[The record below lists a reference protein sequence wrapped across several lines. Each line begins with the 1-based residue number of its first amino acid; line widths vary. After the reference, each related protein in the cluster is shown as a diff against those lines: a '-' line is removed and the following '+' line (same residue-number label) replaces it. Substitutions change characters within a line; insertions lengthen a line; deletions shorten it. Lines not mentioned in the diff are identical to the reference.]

1 MFGFFQPVPWDFPFL
16 PSGTQH
22 IECHLCSSC
31 IDNASAC
38 FLQTCG
44 LSCNYHHTTEPSS
57 PARLCTAISPTRAL
71 TLRGGF
77 SISSLWT
84 LMSHSQE
91 GATTEQ
97 ETRPDCVRRL
107 SSRPPPTCF
116 LAPSL
121 LGSCLPL
128 LLPAEGWGARMV
140 HRLIVCPRSPHRRR

>member
-1 MFGFFQPVPWDFPFL
+1 MFGFFQPVPFPWDFPCL

-38 FLQTCG
+38 FPQTGG

-84 LMSHSQE
+84 QMSTARKGQQQNRKPGLTVADGCPHGNPQPAS
-91 GATTEQ
+91 
-97 ETRPDCVRRL
+97 
-107 SSRPPPTCF
+107 
-116 LAPSL
+116 
-121 LGSCLPL
+121 LPL
-128 LLPAEGWGARMV
+128 LSSDLVYLSLFLRRGGGQGW
-140 HRLIVCPRSPHRRR
+140 STD